1 MLTFLFFIGC
11 TFVEFLHPE
20 YKNGNEKRKV
30 WMMKIE
36 NLQIN
41 LKVLFF

>member
-20 YKNGNEKRKV
+20 YRNGK
-30 WMMKIE
+30 E
-36 NLQIN
+36 NWDDEN
-41 LKVLFF
+41 KKPPN